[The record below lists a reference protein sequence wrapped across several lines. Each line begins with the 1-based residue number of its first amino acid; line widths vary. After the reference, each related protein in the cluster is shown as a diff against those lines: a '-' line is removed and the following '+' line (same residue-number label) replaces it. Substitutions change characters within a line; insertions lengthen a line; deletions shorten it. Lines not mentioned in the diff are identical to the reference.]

1 MHLLLATAAKTSA
14 YQLLKLKVLAVVP
27 LAKDAVHIY
36 IGFGCF
42 VLAVTVL
49 RIRPTSFKAILPG
62 LLASLLMEVP
72 DLRDG
77 LVSAGHLRWAAS
89 LKDVVNTNLIPLL
102 LVALFRLRAPPGVSS
117 GNQSPGRRV

>member
-1 MHLLLATAAKTSA
+1 VPFLAAAAVQTSA
-14 YQLLKLKVLAVVP
+14 YQLLKLRFLAVVP

-36 IGFGCF
+36 IGFACF

-49 RIRPTSFKAILPG
+49 RIRPASFNAVLPG
-62 LLASLLMEVP
+62 LVVSLLMEVP

-77 LVSAGHLRWAAS
+77 LVSTGHLRWAAS

-102 LVALFRLRAPPGVSS
+102 LVALFRTRILRERGGAG
-117 GNQSPGRRV
+117 GQARGR